1 MIDALARRY
10 GGDYAVVS
18 HLSAAA
24 AVEDLKRFKDEGEQ
38 VALVI
43 ADQWMPEMNGIEL
56 LDRAHEIHPGAQRAL
71 LVDWG
76 DRTASS
82 TILEGCA
89 FGHLENYIYKPWAPP
104 EIYLYPEVG
113 EFLSDW
119 TRTHGPRMELIRVIG
134 EDPSPRSHEVQELL
148 ERNGIPFGFYAAD
161 SKQGSALL
169 EKARLDSTRLP
180 VVILLDGHALVEPS
194 NAVIMDA
201 LGATTLE
208 DTSCDLAIVGGGPAG
223 LAAAVYAASEGLR
236 TIVIEREAVG
246 GQAGTTSLIRN
257 YLGFPKGISGGELA
271 RRAYEQ
277 GWLFGAKY
285 VFAREATA
293 LTAQGTRRSIHLSD
307 GKRIDASAVI
317 IATGASYI
325 RLGIARLDRFNGA
338 GLFYTAPGNAQVL
351 HDKHAVVVG
360 GGNSAGQAVVH
371 LAKHAKS
378 VVYLVR
384 GDSLEP

>member
-1 MIDALARRY
+1 LFIDSLAPTKLCLVLGGIVITRPIIMVVDDEPRDLTPMIDALARRY

-24 AVEDLKRFKDEGEQ
+24 AVEDLRRLKDEAEQ

-43 ADQWMPEMNGIEL
+43 ADQWMPEMNGIHL

-89 FGHLENYIYKPWAPP
+89 FGHLENYIYKPWSPP

-113 EFLSDW
+113 EFLADW

-134 EDPSPRSHEVQELL
+134 GDPAPRSHEVQELL
-148 ERNGIPFGFYAAD
+148 ERNGIPFGFYRAD
-161 SKQGSALL
+161 SEQGKALL
-169 EKARLDSTRLP
+169 EKARLDGSHLP
-180 VVILLDGHALVEPS
+180 VVILLDGHALVDPS
-194 NAVIMDA
+194 NAEIMDA
-201 LGATTLE
+201 LGATNLE
-208 DTSCDLAIVGGGPAG
+208 DTSCDVAIVGGGPAG

-277 GWLFGAKY
+277 AWLFGAKY
-285 VFAREATA
+285 VFARSH
-293 LTAQGTRRSIHLSD
+293 RSNHGRNPPQHPS
-307 GKRIDASAVI
+307 
-317 IATGASYI
+317 
-325 RLGIARLDRFNGA
+325 LGRHQDRCVSRHYRHRSQ
-338 GLFYTAPGNAQVL
+338 LHPPGNPA
-351 HDKHAVVVG
+351 
-360 GGNSAGQAVVH
+360 
-371 LAKHAKS
+371 
-378 VVYLVR
+378 
-384 GDSLEP
+384 P